1 MGSAWAQAQ
10 NRCCRA
16 RARSGLC
23 CPMCPPWGAPLGPQS
38 AVPPSL
44 GCSATTGPWSAASWL
59 LQLPGLELLKTTS
72 LSHGDGGTE
81 SPGIAV
87 SSGSAAV
94 RQSLDLSGKRGFPPR
109 PPWLCCCPQSGNA
122 ETTVAARQVKN
133 KPLQSPAFTP
143 LLTVHVIPPEPCHL
157 RRVKFFIPFKNEV
170 QNSSKFLLF
179 FLLVVKCTK
188 LTTSVVFQWTDQWF
202 KYMRII
208 AQPCLQ
214 NYFPLAKLK
223 LCLLNT

>member
-1 MGSAWAQAQ
+1 MGSAWAQVQ
-10 NRCCRA
+10 NWCCRA
-16 RARSGLC
+16 GARSGLC
-23 CPMCPPWGAPLGPQS
+23 CPVCPSWGVPLGPQS
-38 AVPPSL
+38 AAPPSL
-44 GCSATTGPWSAASWL
+44 GCSVTTGPWSAASWL
-59 LQLPGLELLKTTS
+59 LQLPGLELPKTTS

-87 SSGSAAV
+87 SSGSAAA
-94 RQSLDLSGKRGFPPR
+94 RQR
-109 PPWLCCCPQSGNA
+109 PGRQREAWIPAAAALALRCPQSGNA
-122 ETTVAARQVKN
+122 ETTVAARQVKT

-143 LLTVHVIPPEPCHL
+143 LLTIHVVPPEPCHL